1 MPGNNSTRF
10 SLINPVTTGFSIT
23 SSFNSPRAY
32 ANGLHEGVDLRA
44 VVAGRPAEIVA
55 AQRGTIDRL
64 RTGNSGYGNYVRI
77 RHDWVDGTTWVTW
90 YAHLSS
96 INPALQVGEVIETGQ
111 RLGIAGTTGNSTG
124 VHLHLTLQHLD
135 HGLKGYVVD
144 DVVDPTRYFSDVT
157 VPVIDELGYVTDITI
172 PDGST
177 VEAGQPFIKTWRV
190 RNAGTSTWTNYTLE
204 HFSDDRMDGPESV
217 PLPALEPDEVGEVS
231 VSLIAPTAPGRR
243 RSTWKARNSRGR
255 LFAFE
260 LFADVVVSPVAGRH
274 DAVFVADVTLPDGG
288 EIQVNRR
295 VLKTWRVR
303 NTGDTTWDKTF
314 SLVNTSTPLGA
325 ADRVTLPTTKP
336 GATADISVALTTPD
350 KPGIYRSIWRLQ
362 SPDGRP
368 FGRELFAELRVI
380 SLSGKPRD
388 NAERI
393 ADITIPGGARL
404 AAGAKF
410 TKIWKVRNSGA
421 SSWGEGY
428 RLAFLGD
435 NVMDGPKAVPLPDA
449 APGHTAELALDLIAP
464 TTTGR
469 HRSSWQCISPAN
481 EYFGDIL
488 TVEIDVEP
496 MGAVDKAAFVSD
508 VTIPDG
514 DVVAAGTTFGKTWR
528 IRNVGSSAWSAGY
541 MLAFAGEDQMNG
553 PDSVALPAAL
563 PGESVEVSVS
573 LKAPLAP
580 GTHRSLWRTRNPEG
594 QLFGDLL
601 DVDIRVPVSSTPGST
616 SLEDAQLEAHVTYP
630 DGTEVRTGATFEK
643 TWAIRNTGSIP
654 WTAGYAL
661 ARVGGAA
668 MDTSGQVTIAGVAPQ
683 GIVHASIKM
692 TAPQEPGR
700 YISRWRMRN
709 PRGEYFGSTFFA
721 SIVTVELPTKFDL
734 LPYLRGDGRLY
745 EMKYIFDAPNGPLIG
760 QQRAQTQ
767 HEGARFYQTKN
778 SEWEEMWAD
787 DRFIYRGTDTSPGS
801 GNFYTLM
808 DGERYGTTWVPR
820 FMAVDQLY
828 RRSVVVVSRRKGN
841 CVMNSHLSGRHITW
855 VRLEAIHNSL
865 TLPDV
870 EGRPGRGH
878 QVDDVVVLA
887 AYNEAKGRPAE
898 KPFERYYYAKGFGL
912 VMWEGIDTDHR
923 GYSFLVQVHKP
934 GDRPDNVRER
944 IPCLESLRP

>member
-288 EIQVNRR
+288 GIQVNRR

-380 SLSGKPRD
+380 SLTGRPRD
-388 NAERI
+388 NAEH
-393 ADITIPGGARL
+393 ITDVTVPAGARL

-435 NVMDGPKAVPLPDA
+435 IVMDGPKAVPLPDA

-488 TVEIDVEP
+488 MVEILSLIHISEP
-496 MGAVDKAAFVSD
+496 
-508 VTIPDG
+508 
-514 DVVAAGTTFGKTWR
+514 
-528 IRNVGSSAWSAGY
+528 
-541 MLAFAGEDQMNG
+541 
-553 PDSVALPAAL
+553 
-563 PGESVEVSVS
+563 
-573 LKAPLAP
+573 
-580 GTHRSLWRTRNPEG
+580 TR
-594 QLFGDLL
+594 
-601 DVDIRVPVSSTPGST
+601 
-616 SLEDAQLEAHVTYP
+616 
-630 DGTEVRTGATFEK
+630 
-643 TWAIRNTGSIP
+643 
-654 WTAGYAL
+654 
-661 ARVGGAA
+661 
-668 MDTSGQVTIAGVAPQ
+668 
-683 GIVHASIKM
+683 
-692 TAPQEPGR
+692 
-700 YISRWRMRN
+700 
-709 PRGEYFGSTFFA
+709 
-721 SIVTVELPTKFDL
+721 
-734 LPYLRGDGRLY
+734 PY
-745 EMKYIFDAPNGPLIG
+745 
-760 QQRAQTQ
+760 
-767 HEGARFYQTKN
+767 
-778 SEWEEMWAD
+778 
-787 DRFIYRGTDTSPGS
+787 
-801 GNFYTLM
+801 
-808 DGERYGTTWVPR
+808 
-820 FMAVDQLY
+820 
-828 RRSVVVVSRRKGN
+828 
-841 CVMNSHLSGRHITW
+841 
-855 VRLEAIHNSL
+855 
-865 TLPDV
+865 
-870 EGRPGRGH
+870 
-878 QVDDVVVLA
+878 
-887 AYNEAKGRPAE
+887 
-898 KPFERYYYAKGFGL
+898 
-912 VMWEGIDTDHR
+912 
-923 GYSFLVQVHKP
+923 
-934 GDRPDNVRER
+934 
-944 IPCLESLRP
+944 